1 MGIYNIYLKVNN
13 VISIGKTLILDFLI
27 FLFIKHIFIIY
38 SLLIY
43 KKYFEN
49 SMINNLKKN
58 KYYSVLQKLFTL

>member
-13 VISIGKTLILDFLI
+13 VISIGKTLIFDFLI